1 MRLLWVDRVLELERA
16 ARALAI
22 LELSPEEPT
31 LRYHFP
37 LRPLLP
43 ASALIECF
51 AQVGTILLE
60 TSHGFTRKAL
70 PGYLSSAKFY
80 RPVVP
85 GADVRIEVVAEQWSH
100 QGAVLR
106 SRAEQRGRKCAV
118 CTLGMF
124 TAPLSEFYGPEHMS
138 TYRAMYGQ
146 LLAAARLA
154 GFEIDPLDVLSDGAA
169 V

>member
-1 MRLLWVDRVLELERA
+1 MRLLWVDRVLELTRA
-16 ARALAI
+16 ARTLAV
-22 LELSPEEPT
+22 LELSSQEPT

-37 LRPLLP
+37 RRPLLP
-43 ASALIECF
+43 ASALLECF
-51 AQVGTILLE
+51 AQAGTILLE

-85 GADVRIEVVAEQWSH
+85 GAEVRLEVVAEQWND

-106 SRAEQRGRKCAV
+106 SRAEQNGHKCAA

-124 TAPLSEFYGPEHMS
+124 TAPLSEFYGPEHMA
-138 TYRAMYGQ
+138 TYCAMYER
-146 LLAAARLA
+146 LLGGARLE
-154 GFEIDPLDVLSDGAA
+154 GFDVDPLDILSHAPVG
-169 V
+169 